1 MKDSMGKYLASY
13 AEKGPWQLETSSLR
27 GIQHAVVIPSL
38 AEYPAI
44 LETLYHLSQ
53 NAPDALQKTL
63 MVCVVNNRPAPW
75 ATERDFANN
84 QKTISL
90 IKSLIHHKPF
100 PEESSNLSP
109 LIHGIRNSA
118 IRPALVDASSPGM
131 ELPHNM
137 GVGMARKIG
146 ADLSLSAM
154 NFDDFRGGKNI
165 LLHLDADTLVEPSY
179 LQETIH
185 HFHEHSP
192 LSAVISFAHRRTS
205 DAVLQE
211 AINTYESYLRSYVIG
226 LRYASSPYAFH
237 TIGSTMASS
246 AMGYASVRGIPKRL
260 AGEDFYFL
268 NKMAQLK
275 PVSCIKKTT
284 VFPSPRISARTPF
297 GTGKT
302 IHRLMEEKKAEAMFY
317 HPHIFEILRLWL
329 ALIPE
334 EIASDARTIMVCA
347 KDIDPLL
354 PEFLASHHFS
364 EVWQK
369 LKRNFPS
376 RTNLLRQFHVWFDG
390 LKTFK
395 LIRFLTAH
403 RHYRLS
409 MADAFILLMTMIGAM
424 PASFSRTSPAANI
437 LTHLRHIENGQTT
450 DKITEISPIS
460 P

>member
-1 MKDSMGKYLASY
+1 MKDPIEKYLSAHG
-13 AEKGPWQLETSSLR
+13 EKGPWQLETSSFG
-27 GIQHAVVIPSL
+27 GIQHAVVIPAL

-63 MVCVVNNRPAPW
+63 VVCVVNNRPAPLV
-75 ATERDFANN
+75 TEEDFANN

-90 IKSLIHHKPF
+90 IRSLIHRRPF
-100 PEESSNLSP
+100 PEENGNINP
-109 LIHGIRNSA
+109 LIHGIENSA
-118 IRPALVDASSPGM
+118 IRLALVDVSSPGM

-146 ADLSLSAM
+146 ADLSLLSM
-154 NFDDFRGGKNI
+154 NLDDCRGQKNI
-165 LLHLDADTLVEPSY
+165 LLHLDADTFVESSY
-179 LQETIH
+179 LQKTIH
-185 HFHEHSP
+185 HFHENSP
-192 LSAVISFAHRRTS
+192 LAAVISFAHRETP
-205 DAVLQE
+205 DASLQE
-211 AINTYESYLRSYVIG
+211 AISVYESYLRSYVIG

-246 AMGYASVRGIPKRL
+246 ALGYAAVRGIPKRL

-275 PVSCIKKTT
+275 PVSFIKKTT

-302 IHRLMEEKKAEAMFY
+302 IHHLMEEKKTEAMFY
-317 HPHIFEILRLWL
+317 HPHIFESLRLWL
-329 ALIPE
+329 ALIAE
-334 EIASDARTIMVCA
+334 EITADAETIMTRA
-347 KDIDPLL
+347 EDIDPLL
-354 PEFLASHHFS
+354 PPFLASHRFP
-364 EVWQK
+364 EVWHK

-376 RTNLLRQFHVWFDG
+376 QANLLRQFHVWFDG

-403 RHYRLS
+403 RYHRLS
-409 MADAFILLMTMIGAM
+409 MLDAFILLMTMTGRTM
-424 PASFSRTSPAANI
+424 PAGFSETTPPARI
-437 LTHLRHIENGQTT
+437 LTCLRHMENGH
-450 DKITEISPIS
+450 DSGKIV
-460 P
+460 